1 MRKFLAC
8 LHKEVLLL
16 RRDRAGLVML
26 FCLPIALAVIVTLVQ
41 EDAFRT
47 MDGRP
52 TALLLVDQDGGP
64 LALELGELLRAGDA
78 FLVQT
83 DWQGVPLQPDTAR
96 QLVREGRSQGYLLIP
111 KGFTAAVRSRSAEI
125 VSGTVG
131 GTPQASATRL
141 EIAFDP
147 AVRPIIRKALL
158 NGLLRLAQA
167 TETRELLTAVGRQL
181 GELQGELEGAAADPD
196 AAPRI
201 DWHPGELVG
210 LDEPGARTAE
220 PQAPLPTSV
229 QQNVPAWTLFAMFMV
244 VIPLAGGLVKERQM
258 GTLTRLRMLPVP
270 AFTLLGA
277 KVAAY
282 LCVCLSQ
289 FATMVLIGMWVM
301 PRLGTP
307 AFGLG
312 SHLGAVA
319 CAALVAGLAATG
331 SGMLIGT
338 LVRTTDQAA
347 IFGSALVVIASAL
360 GGVMVPPFMMPGPLR
375 AVSAFSPLNWGLSAF
390 LDIFLRGAGVA
401 QIWPALAC
409 LTCLA
414 AATMGV
420 AVWRY
425 RQLRWI

>member
-1 MRKFLAC
+1 MRKFIAC
-8 LHKEVLLL
+8 LHKEALLL
-16 RRDRAGLVML
+16 LRDRAGLVML

-52 TALLLVDQDGGP
+52 TALLLVDQDGGE
-64 LALELGELLRAGDA
+64 LALELGERLREGDA

-83 DWQGVPLQPDTAR
+83 DWQGVPLQAAAGR
-96 QLVREGRSQGYLLIP
+96 QLVLAGKSQACLVIP
-111 KGFTAAVRSRSAEI
+111 KGFTRAVRARSAEI
-125 VSGTVG
+125 IAGTLDGAAKPG
-131 GTPQASATRL
+131 GTRL
-141 EIAFDP
+141 EITFDP
-147 AVRPIIRKALL
+147 ALRPIIRKALRS
-158 NGLLRLAQA
+158 GLLRLAQA

-181 GELQGELEGAAADPD
+181 GGLEGASGDLGEDPD
-196 AAPRI
+196 AAPQI
-201 DWHPGELVG
+201 DWRPGDLVG
-210 LDEPGARTAE
+210 LDEPGARTG

-258 GTLTRLRMLPVP
+258 GTMTRLRMLPVP

-277 KVAAY
+277 KVTAY
-282 LCVCLSQ
+282 LFVCLSQ
-289 FATMVLIGMWVM
+289 FAAMVLIGMWIM

-319 CAALVAGLAATG
+319 SAAVVAGLAATG

-375 AVSAFSPLNWGLSAF
+375 LVSAFSPLNWGLTAF
-390 LDIFLRGAGVA
+390 LDIFLRGAGLA
-401 QIWPALAC
+401 QIWPNLAL
-409 LTCLA
+409 LTALA
-414 AATMGV
+414 AATMLA

-425 RQLRWI
+425 RHLRWI

>member
-8 LHKEVLLL
+8 LHKETLLL

-52 TALLLVDQDGGP
+52 TALLLVDQDGEP
-64 LALELGELLRAGDA
+64 IARELGELLREGGA

-83 DWQGVPLQPDTAR
+83 EWQGVPLQPDTAR
-96 QLVREGRSQGYLLIP
+96 QLVREGKSQGCLVIP
-111 KGFTAAVRSRSAEI
+111 KGFTAAVRARSAEI
-125 VSGTVG
+125 LSGASEQ
-131 GTPQASATRL
+131 TPKPSATRL
-141 EIAFDP
+141 EISFDP

-167 TETRELLTAVGRQL
+167 TETRELLGAVGRQW
-181 GELQGELEGAAADPD
+181 GGLEAAAAELAEDP
-196 AAPRI
+196 AVAPQI
-201 DWHPGELVG
+201 DWHPGDLVG
-210 LDEPGARTAE
+210 LDEPTAPRE

-282 LCVCLSQ
+282 LIVCLSQ
-289 FATMVLIGMWVM
+289 FATMALIGMYVM

-312 SHLGAVA
+312 AHLGAVA

-375 AVSAFSPLNWGLSAF
+375 AVSAFSPLNWGLTAF

-401 QIWPALAC
+401 QIWPELAC
-409 LTCLA
+409 LICLA

-425 RQLRWI
+425 RHLRWM

>member
-8 LHKEVLLL
+8 LHKELLLL

-52 TALLLVDQDGGP
+52 TALLLVDQDGGE
-64 LALELGELLRAGDA
+64 LAQELEKLLRDGDA

-83 DWQGVPLQPDTAR
+83 DWQGVPLQPETAR
-96 QLVREGRSQGYLLIP
+96 QVVRDGQSQGYLVIP
-111 KGFTAAVRSRSAEI
+111 KGFTDAVRARSAEI
-125 VSGTVG
+125 IAGTSNA
-131 GTPQASATRL
+131 TPTPNATRL

-158 NGLLRLAQA
+158 SGLQRLAQA

-181 GELQGELEGAAADPD
+181 GELTAAADP
-196 AAPRI
+196 AADQDGAPQI
-201 DWHPGELVG
+201 DWRPGDLVG
-210 LDEPGARTAE
+210 LAGPGARSAE

-258 GTLTRLRMLPVP
+258 GTMTRLRMLPVP

-277 KVAAY
+277 KVTAY
-282 LCVCLSQ
+282 LFVCLSQ
-289 FATMVLIGMWVM
+289 FATMVAIGMWAM

-312 SHLGAVA
+312 THPGAVA
-319 CAALVAGLAATG
+319 VAAIVAGLAATG

-338 LVRTTDQAA
+338 LVRTADQAA

-375 AVSAFSPLNWGLSAF
+375 AVSVFSPLNWGLTAF
-390 LDIFLRGAGVA
+390 LDIFLRNAGLA
-401 QIWPALAC
+401 QIWPELAC
-409 LTCLA
+409 LLGLA

-425 RQLRWI
+425 RHQRWI